1 MDGETA
7 DDMAETPENGF
18 DPMGP
23 GVMREETPLRRES
36 SLISRNLVIGQRR
49 TSARLE
55 PEMWSALFDISR
67 REHRGVNDI
76 ATLVDQNRPS
86 SCSLT
91 AALRVF
97 IMAYFRSA
105 ATEEGHSRA
114 GHGYGR
120 VLYGAPANKPLSG
133 PNKR

>member
-1 MDGETA
+1 MMESSSSRG
-7 DDMAETPENGF
+7 
-18 DPMGP
+18 
-23 GVMREETPLRRES
+23 S
-36 SLISRNLVIGQRR
+36 SLISRNLVVGSRR

-67 REHRGVNDI
+67 REHRSVNDI
-76 ATLVDQNRPS
+76 ATLVNQHRPAG
-86 SCSLT
+86 CSLT

-97 IMAYFRSA
+97 IMAYFRAA

-120 VLYGAPANKPLSG
+120 VIYNPAAVANAPLIP
-133 PNKR
+133 PRR